1 MRPRRG
7 LERRRGKVEAW
18 KERKVGGRKNEDKIK
33 RRMGQ
38 QGKGGKSVGKASE
51 KKGRRKMSLM
61 SSGRQMLLSSGAVE
75 GKRGKGGGKASEKED
90 EKKVRE
96 KDDSEE
102 EVVHASR
109 QLPLQVEQP
118 LHLHEV
124 LKRNKCYKIS

>member
-61 SSGRQMLLSSGAVE
+61 SSGAVE

-90 EKKVRE
+90 EKNLRE

-109 QLPLQVEQP
+109 QLPLHVEQP
-118 LHLHEV
+118 LHLHKV
-124 LKRNKCYKIS
+124 LKRNKCYNIS